1 MAHRSATDSGGSAV
15 KPGALATFAVDQV
28 QAYAVVGARGEIDLS
43 TTPAFRDAL
52 LEATRCSARVIV
64 DLTEVTFLDSFGI
77 GVIAATTLT
86 SNHDQQHGSLCLV
99 GTSGIVRRGLETTGL
114 ARLFPVYGTVEE
126 AVQQLAS

>member
-86 SNHDQQHGSLCLV
+86 SNHDQQNASLCLV
-99 GTSGIVRRGLETTGL
+99 GPSGIVRKALEISGVT
-114 ARLFPVYGTVEE
+114 RLFPIFATVEE
-126 AVQQLAS
+126 AVEHLAS